1 MTNFAQQKR
10 IFEQKKSLKMLRK
23 LTIFTLLFALV
34 SCPDVAFGR
43 KKKDKKEQQKPQP
56 VFFEPKAS
64 EVDLPITNEMEQ
76 INGEWNVIEINETE
90 VSRVAGSR
98 VYLNFDV
105 PGHMLYGNTGT
116 NAINATYSLKKDNKI
131 SFDNMLVTRK
141 SGGYFQYIERD
152 LLKALGDV
160 VSVALTKVG
169 DTEFMEMKDRHR
181 NVIIKLR
188 RQNLDFMNGPWL
200 VKIING
206 EDVIDRDIKLVND
219 IDMLTVNIT
228 SGCNIINGVITI
240 DPFKEHA
247 IEYEDLKSSHH
258 QCPNIDTETRLLIA
272 LEEAQFCHKRNDR
285 EVELFTTEHDEMG
298 KSVNKTLVVLE
309 KVRL

>member
-219 IDMLTVNIT
+219 IEMLTVNIT

-285 EVELFTTEHDEMG
+285 EVELLTTEHDEMG

>member
-1 MTNFAQQKR
+1 
-10 IFEQKKSLKMLRK
+10 MLVA
-23 LTIFTLLFALV
+23 LLA
-34 SCPDVAFGR
+34 CPDVALGK
-43 KKKDKKEQQKPQP
+43 KKKDKKEQKLQP
-56 VFFEPKAS
+56 VFIEQQAE

-76 INGEWNVIEINETE
+76 INGEWNVVEINDSE
-90 VSRVAGSR
+90 VTPGAGTR

-105 PGHMLYGNTGT
+105 LGRMLYGSTGT
-116 NAINATYSLKKDNKI
+116 NAINATYSLKRDNKI
-131 SFDNMLVTRK
+131 SFDNMLVTKK

-152 LLKALGDV
+152 LLKALDEV
-160 VSVALTKVG
+160 TSVALVKVG
-169 DTEFMEMKDRHR
+169 DTEYMELKNRRRD
-181 NVIIKLR
+181 VVVKLR

-200 VKIING
+200 VKVING
-206 EDVIDRDIKLVND
+206 EDVLDRDIKLVND

-240 DPFKEHA
+240 DPFKEFA
-247 IEYEDLKSSHH
+247 IEYEDLKSSHN

-272 LEEAQFCHKRNDR
+272 LEEAQFCHKRGDS
-285 EVELFTTEHDEMG
+285 EVELLTTERDEMG

>member
-219 IDMLTVNIT
+219 IEMLTVNIT

-247 IEYEDLKSSHH
+247 IEYEDLKSSQH

-285 EVELFTTEHDEMG
+285 EVELLTTEHDEMG

>member
-1 MTNFAQQKR
+1 M
-10 IFEQKKSLKMLRK
+10 IRK
-23 LTIFTLLFALV
+23 LTIITLIFALLA
-34 SCPDVAFGR
+34 CPDAAFGK
-43 KKKDKKEQQKPQP
+43 KKKDKKDKNIQNQP
-56 VFFEPKAS
+56 VFIEYKQE

-76 INGEWNVIEINETE
+76 INGEWNVVEINESPVTPG
-90 VSRVAGSR
+90 AGSR
-98 VYLNFDV
+98 VYFNFDV
-105 PGHMLYGNTGT
+105 AGKKLYGSTGT

-131 SFDNMLVTRK
+131 SFDDLLVTK
-141 SGGYFQYIERD
+141 KTGGYFQYIERD
-152 LLKALGDV
+152 LLKTLDDV
-160 VSVALTKVG
+160 VSVALFKVG
-169 DTEFMEMKDRHR
+169 DIEYMEMKNRHR
-181 NVIIKLR
+181 NVVIKLR

-228 SGCNIINGVITI
+228 SGCNIINGVITV
-240 DPFKEHA
+240 DPFKEFA

-272 LEEAQFCHKRNDR
+272 LEEAQFCHKRSDR
-285 EVELFTTEHDEMG
+285 EVELLTTERDEMG
-298 KSVNKTLVVLE
+298 KTVNKTLVVLE

>member
-1 MTNFAQQKR
+1 M
-10 IFEQKKSLKMLRK
+10 IRK
-23 LTIFTLLFALV
+23 LTIFALLFALV
-34 SCPDVAFGR
+34 AACPDSAYGR
-43 KKKDKKEQQKPQP
+43 KKKEKDKKEQKQT
-56 VFFEPKAS
+56 VFIEQTLE

-76 INGEWNVIEINETE
+76 INGEWNVVEINESGVTTA
-90 VSRVAGSR
+90 AGSR

-105 PGHMLYGNTGT
+105 PGGMLYGNTGT
-116 NAINATYSLKKDNKI
+116 NAINATYTLKKDNKI
-131 SFDNMLVTRK
+131 SFDNMLVTKK

-152 LLKALGDV
+152 LLKALDEV
-160 VSVALTKVG
+160 TSVALVKVG
-169 DTEFMEMKDRHR
+169 DTEYMEMKNRHR
-181 NVIIKLR
+181 NVVIKLR

-200 VKIING
+200 VKNING

-240 DPFKEHA
+240 DPFKEFA
-247 IEYEDLKSSHH
+247 IEYEDLKSSHN

-285 EVELFTTEHDEMG
+285 EVELLTTERDEMG

>member
-188 RQNLDFMNGPWL
+188 RQNLDFLNGPWL

-285 EVELFTTEHDEMG
+285 EVELLTTEHDEMG

>member
-1 MTNFAQQKR
+1 MIK
-10 IFEQKKSLKMLRK
+10 K
-23 LTIFTLLFALV
+23 LTIITLLFALLA
-34 SCPDVAFGR
+34 CPDAAFGR
-43 KKKDKKEQQKPQP
+43 KKKEKKDKKDQNQP
-56 VFFEPKAS
+56 VFIEYKEE

-76 INGEWNVIEINETE
+76 INGEWNIVEINESPVTPP
-90 VSRVAGSR
+90 AGSR
-98 VYLNFDV
+98 VYFNFDV
-105 PGHMLYGNTGT
+105 PGKKLYGNTGT
-116 NAINATYSLKKDNKI
+116 NAINATYSLKKENKI
-131 SFDNMLVTRK
+131 SFDDLLVTKK

-152 LLKALGDV
+152 LLKALDDV
-160 VSVALTKVG
+160 TSVALVKVG
-169 DTEFMEMKDRHR
+169 DTEFMEMKNRHR
-181 NVIIKLR
+181 NVVIKLR

-206 EDVIDRDIKLVND
+206 EDVVDRDIKLVND

-228 SGCNIINGVITI
+228 SGCNIINGVITV
-240 DPFKEHA
+240 DPFKEFA

-285 EVELFTTEHDEMG
+285 EVELLTSERDEMG
-298 KSVNKTLVVLE
+298 KTVSKTLVVLE

>member
-1 MTNFAQQKR
+1 MIRR
-10 IFEQKKSLKMLRK
+10 I
-23 LTIFTLLFALV
+23 TIFALLFALMA
-34 SCPDVAFGR
+34 SCPDVAYGR
-43 KKKDKKEQQKPQP
+43 KKKEKDKKEQKQT
-56 VFFEPKAS
+56 VFIEQTLE

-76 INGEWNVIEINETE
+76 INGEWNVVEINESE
-90 VSRVAGSR
+90 VTRVAGSR

-105 PGHMLYGNTGT
+105 PGRMLYGNTGT
-116 NAINATYSLKKDNKI
+116 NAINATYTLNKKDNKI
-131 SFDNMLVTRK
+131 SFDDMLVTRK

-152 LLKALGDV
+152 LLKALDDV
-160 VSVALTKVG
+160 SSIALVKVG
-169 DTEFMEMKDRHR
+169 DTEYMEMKNKRRD
-181 NVIIKLR
+181 VVIKLR

-206 EDVIDRDIKLVND
+206 EDVLDRDIKMVND

-240 DPFKEHA
+240 DPYKEFA
-247 IEYEDLKSSHH
+247 IEYEDLKSSHN

-272 LEEAQFCHKRNDR
+272 LEEAQFCHKRSDR
-285 EVELFTTEHDEMG
+285 EVELLTTERDEMG

>member
-285 EVELFTTEHDEMG
+285 EVELLTTEHDEMG

>member
-1 MTNFAQQKR
+1 
-10 IFEQKKSLKMLRK
+10 MLRK

>member
-141 SGGYFQYIERD
+141 SGGYYQYIERD

-285 EVELFTTEHDEMG
+285 EVELLTTEHDEMG

>member
-76 INGEWNVIEINETE
+76 INGEWNVIEINDTE

-240 DPFKEHA
+240 DPFKEYA

-285 EVELFTTEHDEMG
+285 EVELLTTEHDEMG